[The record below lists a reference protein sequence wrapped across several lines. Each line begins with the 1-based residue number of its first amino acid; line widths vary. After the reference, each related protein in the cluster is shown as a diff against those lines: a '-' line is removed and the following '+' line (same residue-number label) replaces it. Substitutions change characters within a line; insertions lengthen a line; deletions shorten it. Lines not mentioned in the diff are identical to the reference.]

1 MDKKAIEINY
11 QIDIHLI
18 DLQVELFKDDRDSD
32 KINKIILTITD
43 LGTGLMDNR
52 VVHFLK
58 AKDVLTLP
66 QKKALLHSFLVLK

>member
-1 MDKKAIEINY
+1 M
-11 QIDIHLI
+11 QLI

-43 LGTGLMDNR
+43 LGTRLMDNR

-66 QKKALLHSFLVLK
+66 QKKALLHSILVLQ